1 MVAPRTALGLVGAV
15 VTGGFTVAQARVN
28 AELGVALGDGVL
40 AAIVS
45 FGLGLVLL
53 LVLLALLPAGRRGL
67 RRVRVARRRG
77 TLRPWQLLGGLGGA
91 LLVAG
96 QGLTAHVLGTALF
109 TIAVVAGQASGGL
122 VVDRAGLG
130 PAGPR
135 RTTPPRVLGAVLMLG
150 AVVLSVAPSVSTEA
164 PVVLALLPLA
174 AGVAAATQQALN
186 GRVAAAAGGASGPGA
201 SGAGATGTADA
212 ERAGDEPTEPT
223 EPTGDDASPDGRDS
237 VVASVLPAATINFVV
252 GLAALLVAGLVA
264 VLVTGPPNPFPS
276 AWYLYLGGPFGA
288 IFIGLG
294 AWVVGQVGVLL
305 LSLGAVAGQIVGSL
319 AIDLAIPSSAGT
331 PGVTTVLGAALTLV
345 AAGVASAPWPLPRR
359 RSGPRGRSAPRD
371 TGSDLP
377 S

>member
-1 MVAPRTALGLVGAV
+1 MAAPRTALGLAGAF
-15 VTGGFTVAQARVN
+15 VTGGFIVAQARVN

-40 AAIVS
+40 AAVVS

-53 LVLLALLPAGRRGL
+53 LVLLALLPAGRRGFT
-67 RRVRVARRRG
+67 RVRAARRRG

-109 TIAVVAGQASGGL
+109 TIAVVAGQSSGGL
-122 VVDRAGLG
+122 VVDRVGLG

-164 PVVLALLPLA
+164 PVALALLPLA
-174 AGVAAATQQALN
+174 AGVAIATQQALN
-186 GRVAAAAGGASGPGA
+186 GRVAAAA
-201 SGAGATGTADA
+201 SGAGAGGTA
-212 ERAGDEPTEPT
+212 GD
-223 EPTGDDASPDGRDS
+223 GDSPGERDS

-252 GLAALLVAGLVA
+252 GLAALVVAGVVA
-264 VLVTGPPNPFPS
+264 VLLLGPPHPFPS

-288 IFIGLG
+288 IFIGLS
-294 AWVVGQVGVLL
+294 AWIVGQIGVLL

-319 AIDLAIPSSAGT
+319 AFDLALPSVAGT
-331 PGVTTVLGAALTLV
+331 PSATTVLGALLTLV
-345 AAGVASAPWPLPRR
+345 AAGVASAPWPLSRPRR
-359 RSGPRGRSAPRD
+359 RSAPRE